1 MNLHPSLTSRLK
13 NQHESIPLIIA
24 NVGKSTLE
32 RNPATGKWSIKDN
45 IAHLARY
52 QPVFISRINEILEHD
67 TPAFDRYNAETDIE
81 FPSWQSRE
89 TNDLLKQLVADRKT
103 VVSLITTL
111 KADQLPRS
119 GIHPKFGKL
128 NIPDWV
134 EFFLLH
140 EAHHL
145 FSIFQLVRSRA

>member
-1 MNLHPSLTSRLK
+1 MNLHPSLISRLK
-13 NQHESIPLIIA
+13 TQHESIPLIIA
-24 NVGKSTLE
+24 NVDKTALE
-32 RNPATGKWSIKDN
+32 RNPAAGKWSIKDN

-52 QPVFISRINEILEHD
+52 QPMFIWRINEIMERD
-67 TPAFDRYNAETDIE
+67 TPVFDRYNADTDTE
-81 FPSWQSRE
+81 FPSWQIRE
-89 TNDLLKQLVADRKT
+89 TDDLLRQLSADRKT
-103 VVSLITTL
+103 IFSLITTL
-111 KADQLPRS
+111 KADQLPRA

-145 FSIFQLVRSRA
+145 FTIFQLTKSRA